1 MAMGDVLRF
10 RPRDG
15 VRQQSINEESKEGDV
30 VQTAQI
36 LLFTGVRY
44 ERYGEVDVE
53 SIKPHKK
60 RGRPRKRA

>member
-1 MAMGDVLRF
+1 MGDVLRF
-10 RPRDG
+10 RPREG
-15 VRQQSINEESKEGDV
+15 VRQQSITQEGKDNGS

-44 ERYGEVDVE
+44 ERYGEADMA
-53 SIKPHKK
+53 IAKPHKK